1 LALTRPRPGS
11 GPPGV
16 AGGAPANA
24 PEAGALPAPGGS
36 FRPGRTR
43 WVGWAAGFLLAA
55 LACPSLRAAYDRNS
69 EGGEGWYPGVNTART
84 AREAPWRSAPTPP
97 WTNAVSFGRDVF
109 SFARVR
115 YSRLSRSPTV
125 WWNGGYWYSDYPD
138 SDLNLSY
145 RLQQLTSI
153 KVDPDGRVI
162 DLTDRALFDYP
173 WVYLVEPGL
182 MTLEEAEVT
191 VLRQY
196 LLNGGFLMADDFWG
210 TPQWANFEREMKRVF
225 PERKWREL
233 EMDHRIF
240 HMVYDLAGPK
250 EALQVPNVMIGRRAE
265 TTGVT
270 WEFHERE
277 QCRDIHFRALFD
289 DKDRLMVIAC
299 YNTDNGD
306 GWEREGEDQYFF
318 RRFCEKTAYPLAINI
333 IVYSMTH

>member
-1 LALTRPRPGS
+1 MGRAGLGLAMLL
-11 GPPGV
+11 
-16 AGGAPANA
+16 
-24 PEAGALPAPGGS
+24 ALPAS
-36 FRPGRTR
+36 LS
-43 WVGWAAGFLLAA
+43 GF
-55 LACPSLRAAYDRNS
+55 DRNS
-69 EGGEGWYPGVNTART
+69 EDGEGWYPGVNLART
-84 AREAPWRSAPTPP
+84 AREAPWRSVPTPT
-97 WTNAVSFGRDVF
+97 WTNAPSFQKDVF

-115 YSRLSRSPTV
+115 YTRLSRSRNV

-173 WVYLVEPGL
+173 WIYMVEPGL
-182 MTLEEAEVT
+182 MRLEEAEVAI
-191 VLRQY
+191 LRQY

-225 PERKWREL
+225 PERKWTEL
-233 EMDHRIF
+233 EMSHRIF
-240 HMVYDLAGPK
+240 HMVYDLNVPK
-250 EALQVPNVMIGRRAE
+250 EELQVPNVRIGRRAE
-265 TTGVT
+265 TTGIT
-270 WEFHERE
+270 WEFHEGE

-289 DKDRLMVIAC
+289 DHDRLMAIAC

-318 RRFCEKTAYPLAINI
+318 RRFCEKAAYPLAVNI